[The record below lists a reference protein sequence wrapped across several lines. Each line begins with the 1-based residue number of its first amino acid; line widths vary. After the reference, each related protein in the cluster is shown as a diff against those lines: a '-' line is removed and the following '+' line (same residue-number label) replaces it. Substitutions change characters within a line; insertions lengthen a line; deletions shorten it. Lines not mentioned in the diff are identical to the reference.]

1 MSAMNETIRIVLV
14 DDQQLMRIGLR
25 TILETFDDFV
35 VVGEAGS
42 GDEALQVIAAARAD
56 VVLMDIQMPGMDG
69 IRATEKIA
77 ALDDAPA
84 VIVLTTFNRDDYLFD
99 ALRAGASGFL
109 LKNSP
114 TELIVDAIRT
124 VSSGNSLL
132 SPDVTRRVI
141 MAATQSR
148 QSPNSNNNASAL
160 DQLTDRERDVFNRL
174 IRGDSNQ
181 EIADRLFIGEA
192 TVRTHVTALLSK
204 LNLPNRVHAVIWAY
218 EHGAVPPDTP
228 LT

>member
-1 MSAMNETIRIVLV
+1 MSAVNETIRIVLV

-25 TILETFDDFV
+25 TILETFEDFA
-35 VVGEAGS
+35 VVGEASS
-42 GDEALQVIAAARAD
+42 GDEALQVLRAARAD

-69 IRATEKIA
+69 IRATEKIT

-114 TELIVDAIRT
+114 TERIVDAIRT

-148 QSPNSNNNASAL
+148 QSPNSNNDASAL

-192 TVRTHVTALLSK
+192 TVRTHVTALLAK

>member
-1 MSAMNETIRIVLV
+1 MSSTNETIRIVLV

-25 TILETFDDFV
+25 TILETFGDFA
-35 VVGEAGS
+35 VVGEASS

-69 IRATEKIA
+69 IRATEKIVE
-77 ALDDAPA
+77 LDSAPA

-114 TELIVDAIRT
+114 TERIVDAIRT

-148 QSPNSNNNASAL
+148 QSPNSNNDASAL

-192 TVRTHVTALLSK
+192 TVRTHVTALLAK

-218 EHGAVPPDTP
+218 EHGAVPPDAP

>member
-1 MSAMNETIRIVLV
+1 MTSPAIRIVLV

-25 TILETFDDFV
+25 TILETFDDFA
-35 VVGEAGS
+35 VVGEAGN
-42 GDEALQVIAAARAD
+42 GHEAIQVIAAARAD
-56 VVLMDIQMPGMDG
+56 VVLMDIQMPGMNG
-69 IRATEKIA
+69 ITATEQIS
-77 ALDDAPA
+77 ALPNAPA

-99 ALRAGASGFL
+99 ALRAGAAAFL

-114 TELIVDAIRT
+114 TERIVDAIRT
-124 VSSGNSLL
+124 VASGNSLL

-148 QSPNSNNNASAL
+148 NTANSDNAEELAL
-160 DQLTDRERDVFNRL
+160 LTDRERDVFNRL
-174 IRGDSNQ
+174 VRGDSNQ

-192 TVRTHVTALLSK
+192 TVRTHVTAVLSK

-218 EHGAVPPDTP
+218 EHGAVPPDEP